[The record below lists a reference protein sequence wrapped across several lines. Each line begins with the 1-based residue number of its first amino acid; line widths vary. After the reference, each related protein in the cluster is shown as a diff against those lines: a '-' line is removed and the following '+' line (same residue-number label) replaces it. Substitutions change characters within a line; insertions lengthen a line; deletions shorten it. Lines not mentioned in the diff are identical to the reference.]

1 VRGDLVEARGFLVG
15 TRRLR
20 RGVLLAWVGIVL
32 ACAAAVTIAIVAL
45 YHWAGTGGVDYGST
59 VN

>member
-1 VRGDLVEARGFLVG
+1 
-15 TRRLR
+15 
-20 RGVLLAWVGIVL
+20 VL